1 MERLEEEREAFG
13 TKFIKTSKD
22 KTQPV
27 SSLEWELVDSSK
39 FPKNCEREK
48 VAGSNG
54 TKYPAMLL
62 NQKNSCDSIYKMWKH
77 FLPPSWL
84 GKFVKSV
91 NTVLQD
97 DPIDKNY
104 RKTTDAEVEVILGE
118 TLAAS
123 ITVLRHA
130 SPS

>member
-1 MERLEEEREAFG
+1 MQAPGHFG
-13 TKFIKTSKD
+13 SS
-22 KTQPV
+22 V
-27 SSLEWELVDSSK
+27 S
-39 FPKNCEREK
+39 
-48 VAGSNG
+48 
-54 TKYPAMLL
+54 LL
-62 NQKNSCDSIYKMWKH
+62 LQNLAWWKH

-84 GKFVKSV
+84 VKFVKYA